1 MKEQELQIL
10 EQYDVEVNSTRQVR
24 GAVLCDTDR
33 GLLLLRE
40 LNISK
45 GRVTVLNRLCDCLY
59 ANGFDRID
67 RMIANRE
74 QEYVTVAENKTAYVL
89 KRWFFGRECDIRREE
104 DVTAAAANL
113 ARLHRIL
120 RKRDFTAQ
128 DEAAPIVT
136 GEDVRQMYARYN
148 REMKKVRAF
157 IRKKVDKTEF
167 ELLYLKYYESMY
179 EPADRAREALEAS
192 GYENLLKQS
201 RKEGHYTHGEY
212 NYHNLIMTPRGPATT
227 NLEHFHNDVQMT
239 DLYYYM
245 RKVLEKNQWS
255 VRLGSRMLEAY
266 DRILP
271 IQETELD
278 FLAVLFSYPEKFRKA
293 ANSYS
298 RSNKAFL
305 PKKNLEKLELAVQ
318 QTQQRNTFLRQI
330 FSFHL

>member
-10 EQYDVEVNSTRQVR
+10 EQYDVEVNSTRKVR
-24 GAVLCDTDR
+24 GAVLCDTDK

-59 ANGFDRID
+59 TNGIDRID
-67 RMIANRE
+67 RMIANQE
-74 QEYVTVAENKTAYVL
+74 QEYVTTAENGTAYVL

-104 DVTAAAANL
+104 DVTAAVANL

-120 RKRDFTAQ
+120 RNRDFTAD
-128 DEAAPIVT
+128 DEAAPVVT

-157 IRKKVDKTEF
+157 IRKKVDKTDF
-167 ELLYLKYYESMY
+167 ELLYLKYYEAMY
-179 EPADRAREALEAS
+179 EPADRARKALETS
-192 GYENLLKQS
+192 GYADLLTKS

-212 NYHNLIMTPRGPATT
+212 NYHNLIMTPRGLATT
-227 NLEHFHNDVQMT
+227 NAEHFHNDVQMT

-255 VRLGSRMLEAY
+255 VRLGNRMLEAY
-266 DRILP
+266 DRINP
-271 IQETELD
+271 IQKTELA
-278 FLAVLFSYPEKFRKA
+278 FLAISFSYPEKFRKA

-305 PKKNLEKLELAVQ
+305 PKKNLEKLEMSVE
-318 QTQQRNTFLRQI
+318 QTEQRNAFLRQI
-330 FSFHL
+330 FSFHF